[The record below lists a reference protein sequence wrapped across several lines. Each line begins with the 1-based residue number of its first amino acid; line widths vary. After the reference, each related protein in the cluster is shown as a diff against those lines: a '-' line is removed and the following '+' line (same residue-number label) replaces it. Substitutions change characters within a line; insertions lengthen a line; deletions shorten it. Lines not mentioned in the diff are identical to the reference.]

1 MWKQYQK
8 GLYGVENDHTGLSLV
23 SMEYLIKIVLFG
35 RREQVI
41 LKYKISM
48 ADIKEAVLLQ
58 PHIGYIDMRKGY
70 QNGWYSVEDIL

>member
-23 SMEYLIKIVLFG
+23 SMESLIKSVLLG

-41 LKYKISM
+41 LKYKISN
-48 ADIKEAVLLQ
+48 ADINEAVLL
-58 PHIGYIDMRKGY
+58 
-70 QNGWYSVEDIL
+70 